1 MRSHR
6 PTRAP
11 RRRRRRRQPEF
22 GRRGGKAWDASASIG
37 AMWARTWDTCSA
49 TASAERQP
57 TTSLI
62 ARLKPSRY
70 GKAFRATS
78 KASRYVKDFALRA
91 CKLPVELRAEPPE
104 PRRNDRGRVQER
116 PARDPVDVRRR
127 VRVGQIV
134 AVDEHRQRPAGRDLE
149 QLLDACVEEDNVV
162 LLP

>member
-78 KASRYVKDFALRA
+78 RLRATSKTSRYAPANYQSNFAPNRQSRGGTIVVGFRNVRPETQLMFAAGFAL
-91 CKLPVELRAEPPE
+91 
-104 PRRNDRGRVQER
+104 
-116 PARDPVDVRRR
+116 VR
-127 VRVGQIV
+127 
-134 AVDEHRQRPAGRDLE
+134 L
-149 QLLDACVEEDNVV
+149 
-162 LLP
+162 